1 MDLSTANHGS
11 QPQLQQQNQQN
22 QQQNQLQQ
30 SQQLQYV
37 SPDSNAKLSQH
48 SPTADDDH
56 DHWSAGE
63 GSSAD
68 EGNRSQSGASKRK
81 RPLSVSC
88 ETCKQRKVK
97 CDRGQP
103 SCGWCLK
110 NHSVCTYLPRK
121 KPGLRAG
128 YGRELESRLDK
139 LESIL
144 QSQQAQITQL
154 TNNQLAATVPSPQDG
169 TTFRTPPIIPHVPR
183 PETALFIQKP
193 GSFSSQTPITPN
205 FASGIS
211 EHRQASSSGASNGY
225 HGQSDDLQSSLGHLS
240 RESYPH
246 MVSNSFAN
254 DRFTTP
260 LPTPLGPTA
269 IGQADADFPPYDL
282 LYGLVDL
289 FFKHVYPWCPILHR
303 QATLNSLFGDSTLD
317 DADRIL
323 LHAIVAT
330 TLKFSTDPR
339 LTPEK
344 RNQYHQRSKEKV
356 LLYGIENS
364 SVKSLQALVILSLD
378 VVGCSNGPPGWNLL
392 ALITRSVV
400 QLGLSMEMYSP
411 MVAPQYASIY
421 TLRAIVLPE
430 PKDWIMEESRRRLFW
445 MIYVLDRYATVAT
458 AFEFALDEKEID
470 RKLPCRDDLFTRNVP
485 VETRWFQTSSRT
497 DYSMNRPENLGSFS
511 YYVEILGILSRIH
524 KFLKKPVDITSLT
537 DVEKWQG
544 EYRELDSAIEQWKY
558 SLPPEYG
565 NSARIFSGP
574 GVKNLNSGLIM
585 LHAAFHTTVIRLHS
599 SAAYPT
605 HRSPIFTPSFSAS
618 QRCLNSVESITAL
631 CACIQENGLL
641 TKLGPPFAFSLW
653 VAARVLLVHGST
665 IDHRVDQSINLLVC
679 TLQEMGRYW
688 EVGARYANLLSRV
701 LGEYQESQRSPA
713 GLNGERVTPST
724 VRILADMRRC
734 AFDLDILISRQPKTH
749 SSTRAVSITPARTPG
764 PNELEYLDVFG
775 FFNMPAL
782 PVSIDGISNFGNGTT
797 ENSLQLPDGI
807 PSNITNYMVDASS
820 DWFMKETS

>member
-1 MDLSTANHGS
+1 MDLSTSSNGV
-11 QPQLQQQNQQN
+11 QP
-22 QQQNQLQQ
+22 
-30 SQQLQYV
+30 YV
-37 SPDSNAKLSQH
+37 SPDSNSKLSQH
-48 SPTADDDH
+48 SPAADEDH
-56 DHWSAGE
+56 DNWSGGE
-63 GSSAD
+63 ASSAD
-68 EGNRSQSGASKRK
+68 EANRSQSGASKRK

-97 CDRGQP
+97 CDRGHP

-110 NHSVCTYLPRK
+110 NHSTCTYLPRK

-128 YGRELESRLDK
+128 YGRELEARLDT
-139 LESIL
+139 LETLIR
-144 QSQQAQITQL
+144 SQQNQINQL
-154 TNNQLAATVPSPQDG
+154 SNNQVAPSNTSPQDSG
-169 TTFRTPPIIPHVPR
+169 PFRTPPIIPHIPR

-193 GSFSSQTPITPN
+193 ASFSSQTSLTPS
-205 FASGIS
+205 FVGGIQDARQSAPLQSG
-211 EHRQASSSGASNGY
+211 QNGY
-225 HGQSDDLQSSLGHLS
+225 HAPSEDVQSSIGQIP
-240 RESYPH
+240 REPYGSS
-246 MVSNSFAN
+246 VSNAFNN
-254 DRFTTP
+254 DRFNAPISSSLAQVPIAQPDT
-260 LPTPLGPTA
+260 
-269 IGQADADFPPYDL
+269 DFPPYDL

-303 QATLNSLFGDSTLD
+303 QSTLNSLFGDSTLD
-317 DADRIL
+317 EADKII

-330 TLKFSTDPR
+330 TLKFSTDQR
-339 LTPEK
+339 LTNEK
-344 RNQYHQRSKEKV
+344 RAVYHQRSKEKV

-400 QLGLSMEMYSP
+400 QLGLSMETYSP
-411 MVAPQYASIY
+411 MVAPQFASIY

-430 PKDWIMEESRRRLFW
+430 PKDWIEEESRRRLFW

-458 AFEFALDEKEID
+458 AFEFALHEKEID
-470 RKLPCRDDLFTRNVP
+470 RRLPCRDDLFTRNVP
-485 VETRWFQTSSRT
+485 VETRWFHTSGRS

-524 KFLKKPVDITSLT
+524 KFLKKPVDITSLS

-544 EYRELDSAIEQWKY
+544 EYRELDNALEQWKY
-558 SLPPEYG
+558 NLPTEYG

-574 GVKNLNSGLIM
+574 GVKNLNSGLVM
-585 LHAAFHTTVIRLHS
+585 LHASFHTTVIRLHS

-618 QRCLNSVESITAL
+618 QRCLNAVESITAL

-665 IDHRVDQSINLLVC
+665 IDHRVDQSINLLVS
-679 TLQEMGRYW
+679 TLQELGQYW
-688 EVGARYANLLSRV
+688 EVAARYASLLARV
-701 LGEYQESQRSPA
+701 LQEYQESQRTPA
-713 GLNGERVTPST
+713 GVNGERVTPST
-724 VRILADMRRC
+724 VKILADMRRC
-734 AFDLDILISRQPKTH
+734 AFDLDFLISRQPKPN
-749 SSTRAVSITPARTPG
+749 STTRTASVTPARTPG

-782 PVSIDGISNFGNGTT
+782 PVSLDGGASYGNSTADGTVQ
-797 ENSLQLPDGI
+797 LQDGV
-807 PSNITNYMVDASS
+807 PGNEFNITNYMVDASS
-820 DWFMKETS
+820 DWFMKNPS